1 MGVIWCLH
9 GFLGL
14 PRDWDFLPFPHRAVN
29 LFEHGLAELDEAKE
43 DDILLGYSMGG
54 RLALR
59 ELLTRRFRTAVI
71 VSAGLNLE
79 ERSAVDGPGLTAQP
93 RTAQPTREQRQADD
107 DAWARRFEGDEPWW
121 SLMKDWNTQP
131 VFAGHEQP
139 RNEQD
144 FDRKK
149 LAAALREWSSGRLEP
164 LAPRL
169 KEIDVPVLWI
179 AGERDVKYVIEG
191 SRAVSLLPQGEL
203 WVCPRAGHR
212 VPWERPEAFLAR
224 LRPFVE

>member
-29 LFEHGLAELDEAKE
+29 LFDDGLAELEEAKE
-43 DDILLGYSMGG
+43 DDVLLGYSMGG

-59 ELLTRRFRTAVI
+59 ELLTRRFRKAII
-71 VSAGLNLE
+71 VSSGLNLE
-79 ERSAVDGPGLTAQP
+79 EK
-93 RTAQPTREQRQADD
+93 REQRQADD
-107 DAWARRFEGDEPWW
+107 DAWARRFESDEPWW

-144 FDRKK
+144 FDRKQ

-191 SRAVSLLPQGEL
+191 SRAVSLLPRGEL

>member
-29 LFEHGLAELDEAKE
+29 LFDDGLAELDEAKE

-59 ELLTRRFRTAVI
+59 ELLTRGFRKAVI
-71 VSAGLNLE
+71 VSSGLNLDE
-79 ERSAVDGPGLTAQP
+79 K
-93 RTAQPTREQRQADD
+93 REQRQADD
-107 DAWARRFEGDEPWW
+107 DKWARRFESDEPWW

-131 VFAGHEQP
+131 VFGGHEQP
-139 RNEQD
+139 RNEHD

-149 LAAALREWSSGRLEP
+149 LAAALREWSAGRLEP

-169 KEIDVPVLWI
+169 NEIDIPVLWV
-179 AGERDVKYVIEG
+179 AGERDVKYVVEG
-191 SRAVSLLPQGEL
+191 SRAVSLLPHGEL

-212 VPWERPEAFLAR
+212 VPWERPEAFVAR

>member
-1 MGVIWCLH
+1 MIWCLH

-29 LFEHGLAELDEAKE
+29 LFDDGLAELEEAKE
-43 DDILLGYSMGG
+43 DDVLLGYSMGG

-59 ELLTRRFRTAVI
+59 ELLTRRFRKAII
-71 VSAGLNLE
+71 VSSGLNLE
-79 ERSAVDGPGLTAQP
+79 EK
-93 RTAQPTREQRQADD
+93 REQRQADD
-107 DAWARRFEGDEPWW
+107 DAWARRFESDEPWW

-144 FDRKK
+144 FDRKQ

-191 SRAVSLLPQGEL
+191 SRAVSLLPRGEL

>member
-1 MGVIWCLH
+1 MIWCLH

-14 PRDWDFLPFPHRAVN
+14 PSDWDLLPFPHRAPN
-29 LFEHGLAELDEAKE
+29 LFTGGLAELEEATP

-54 RLALR
+54 RLALG
-59 ELLTRRFRTAVI
+59 ELLQRRFRKAI
-71 VSAGLNLE
+71 IISSGLNLDE
-79 ERSAVDGPGLTAQP
+79 K
-93 RTAQPTREQRQADD
+93 REQRRADD

-139 RNEQD
+139 RNEGD
-144 FDRKK
+144 FDRRR
-149 LAAALREWSSGRLEP
+149 LAQALRDWSPGNLEP

-169 KEIDVPVLWI
+169 GEIDIPVLWI
-179 AGERDVKYVIEG
+179 AGERDVKYIVEG

-224 LRPFVE
+224 LRPFLE

>member
-9 GFLGL
+9 GFLGH

-29 LFEHGLAELDEAKE
+29 LFDGGLAELEEAKE

-59 ELLTRRFRTAVI
+59 ELLTRRFRKAII
-71 VSAGLNLE
+71 VSSGLNLE
-79 ERSAVDGPGLTAQP
+79 EK
-93 RTAQPTREQRQADD
+93 REQRQADD
-107 DAWARRFEGDEPWW
+107 DAWARRFESDEPWW
-121 SLMKDWNTQP
+121 SLVKDWNTQP

-149 LAAALREWSSGRLEP
+149 LAAALREWSAGTLEP

-169 KEIDVPVLWI
+169 KGIDVPVLWI
-179 AGERDVKYVIEG
+179 AGERDVKYIIEG
-191 SRAVSLLPQGEL
+191 SRAVSLLPHGEL